1 MNLRL
6 EDDDVREKL
15 RVEMGRIR
23 GFEENPN
30 LRCGCNLAANSEGI
44 PTRDAISLFSLQQQQ
59 SRTLLL
65 YKKKK

>member
-30 LRCGCNLAANSEGI
+30 LRCGCTLAGNSEGI
-44 PTRDAISLFSLQQQQ
+44 PTRDAISIFSLQQQ

-65 YKKKK
+65 YKIK